1 MQREKKYF
9 QKRYLLQLKKLV
21 SLEVCIYLTTNSYL
35 HFVKINIQCLDKF
48 VLIFAYRL
56 FIMTNTKPQQKLV
69 SFSDNAVEL
78 EKISMEMEHG
88 WSIISLVKNG
98 SYYVGIMELLDNS
111 KYSDETI
118 YIPPRKKIKIS
129 G

>member
-1 MQREKKYF
+1 
-9 QKRYLLQLKKLV
+9 
-21 SLEVCIYLTTNSYL
+21 
-35 HFVKINIQCLDKF
+35 
-48 VLIFAYRL
+48 
-56 FIMTNTKPQQKLV
+56 
-69 SFSDNAVEL
+69 
-78 EKISMEMEHG
+78 MEMEHG